1 MSKDDDT
8 QQPETDPAA
17 TKAAN
22 QAIKRAR
29 DDQGQTNIDP
39 GTAHLVRGYGDLAQE
54 REAANA
60 ARTRRGED
68 EDDDED

>member
-1 MSKDDDT
+1 MTSDEDT

-17 TKAAN
+17 TTAAN
-22 QAIKRAR
+22 QAIKRAH
-29 DDQGQTNIDP
+29 DEQGQTDIDP
-39 GTAHLVRGYGDLAQE
+39 GTAHIARGYGDLAQE

-68 EDDDED
+68 EDED